1 MSVPY
6 ATVTSTLMRDQ
17 TRVRLEATWISPLGT
32 VWTTPSRSRSV
43 VRRRVK
49 SSTVPETPATRMT
62 SPLANWFSI
71 RMSEPL
77 R

>member
-6 ATVTSTLMRDQ
+6 ATLTSWLIRAQ
-17 TRVRLEATWISPLGT
+17 TRVRLLATMISPFGT

-43 VRRRVK
+43 VRRSEK
-49 SSTVPETPATRMT
+49 SSTVPDTPATRMT
-62 SPLANWFSI
+62 SPLLNWFSM
-71 RMSEPL
+71 RMSAPL